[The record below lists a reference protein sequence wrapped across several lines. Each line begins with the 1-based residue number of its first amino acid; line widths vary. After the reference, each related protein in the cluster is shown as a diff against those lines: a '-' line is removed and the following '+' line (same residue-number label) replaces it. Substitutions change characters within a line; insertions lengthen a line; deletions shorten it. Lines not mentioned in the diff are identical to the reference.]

1 VPDDCAEALTT
12 MPYGPGALVVKPQQA
27 LRHASCLQWLY
38 HRLITLAE
46 GPHALWV
53 MMAVSFAESSIF
65 PLPPDPVLVPMM
77 IARPQRAYRYA
88 LLCTLASV
96 LGGLVGCALG
106 ALLFETVGRP
116 LIDLYGLG
124 PSFQVFRARFA
135 VWGSWIIIAKGFTPI
150 PFKLVT
156 IASGAFGLDISRFLL
171 ACIVARAGRYLLLAV
186 LLQRYGS
193 AVRAV
198 LDRYLTLVAVGGM
211 LLLVAGVMAL
221 WLIG

>member
-1 VPDDCAEALTT
+1 MVNVATRRQT
-12 MPYGPGALVVKPQQA
+12 PGALVIAPQQA
-27 LRHASCLQWLY
+27 PRGASWRQRLY
-38 HRLITLAE
+38 RRLMAMAE
-46 GPHALWV
+46 GPSALWV

-96 LGGLVGCALG
+96 LGGLVGYALG
-106 ALLFETVGRP
+106 ALLFETVARP
-116 LIDLYGLG
+116 LIDLYGLT
-124 PSFQVFRARFA
+124 PSFEVFRARFA
-135 VWGSWIIIAKGFTPI
+135 AWGCWIIIAKGFTPI

-156 IASGAFGLDISRFLL
+156 IASGAFGLDIGRFVV

-193 AVRAV
+193 TVGAAPERC
-198 LDRYLTLVAVGGM
+198 LTLIVVGGVV
-211 LLLVAGVMAL
+211 LLVAGVMVM

>member
-1 VPDDCAEALTT
+1 
-12 MPYGPGALVVKPQQA
+12 MFIRSSGPIIVSR
-27 LRHASCLQWLY
+27 RHRLY
-38 HRLITLAE
+38 HRLMVMAE
-46 GPHALWV
+46 GPRALWV
-53 MMAVSFAESSIF
+53 MMAVSFAESWVF
-65 PLPPDPVLVPMM
+65 PLPPDPVLIPMM

-96 LGGLVGCALG
+96 LGGLLGYALG
-106 ALLFETVGRP
+106 ALLFETIGRP

-124 PSFQVFRARFA
+124 PSFDVFRARFA
-135 VWGSWIIIAKGFTPI
+135 VWGAWIIIAKGFTPI

-171 ACIVARAGRYLLLAV
+171 ACIVARAGRYLLLAI

-198 LDRYLTLVAVGGM
+198 LERYLTLVVVGVIV
-211 LLLVAGVMAL
+211 LLVAGVMVL

>member
-1 VPDDCAEALTT
+1 MATLRAN
-12 MPYGPGALVVKPQQA
+12 ALVAPQHA
-27 LRHASCLQWLY
+27 PRRASWRHRLY
-38 HRLITLAE
+38 HRLMVMAE
-46 GPHALWV
+46 GPRALWV
-53 MMAVSFAESSIF
+53 MMAVSFAESSVF
-65 PLPPDPVLVPMM
+65 PLPPDPVLIPMM

-96 LGGLVGCALG
+96 LGGLLGYALG
-106 ALLFETVGRP
+106 ALLFETIGRP
-116 LIDLYGLG
+116 LMDLYGLG
-124 PSFQVFRARFA
+124 PSFDAFRARFA
-135 VWGSWIIIAKGFTPI
+135 VWGAWIIIAKGFTPI

-171 ACIVARAGRYLLLAV
+171 ACIVARAGRYLLLAI

-198 LDRYLTLVAVGGM
+198 LERYLTLVVVGVIV
-211 LLLVAGVMAL
+211 LLVASVMVL